1 MTTIQQKQ
9 LFDEIDI
16 LPLDLKTRLVDKILN
31 SINQT
36 SDSIDNLWIKEVN
49 RRKQEIESGEATL
62 INGEE
67 VFKKIQQRLK

>member
-9 LFDEIDI
+9 LFEEIDI
-16 LPLDLKTRLVDKILN
+16 LPLDLKTKLVEKILH

-36 SDSIDNLWIKEVN
+36 SESIDNLWIKEVN
-49 RRKQEIESGEATL
+49 KRKKEIENEDATL

-67 VFKKIQQRLK
+67 VFQKIQERLK

>member
-16 LPLDLKTRLVDKILN
+16 LPLDLKTKLVDKILN

-36 SDSIDNLWIKEVN
+36 SDDIDNLWIEEINK
-49 RRKQEIESGEATL
+49 RRQEIE
-62 INGEE
+62 NGDVSLVKGKE
-67 VFKKIQQRLK
+67 VFQKIKQRLK

>member
-9 LFDEIDI
+9 LFEEIDI
-16 LPLDLKTRLVDKILN
+16 LPLDLKTKLVEKLLH

-36 SDSIDNLWIKEVN
+36 SESIDNLWIKEVN
-49 RRKQEIESGEATL
+49 RRKQEIENEKATL

-67 VFKKIQQRLK
+67 VFQKIQQRLK

>member
-9 LFDEIDI
+9 LLDEIDI
-16 LPLDLKTRLVDKILN
+16 LPLDLKTKLVDKILN

-49 RRKQEIESGEATL
+49 RRKQEIENGKATL

-67 VFKKIQQRLK
+67 VFQKIQQRLK